1 MGEAIHHRIPK
12 RDSLHVEKWAR
23 AGCGEGPLRRSGL
36 SSTLASMFRFFSF
49 LVAVCLLGC
58 KTPSPVEPVTEQ
70 PRGSGSVTNRSST
83 GELQTRNLPD
93 LPRTFRRVFTNHN
106 EMYRYYTNSQ
116 LDRLVEQPP
125 ALPGKGPI
133 PLLVAP
139 RVAISNWMT
148 KAHVVQPKPLTNE
161 LGHVVLTRL
170 TVTPNNGGPTFVAS
184 LEGEARPTVQAD
196 ANVAVVIIPVNFTN
210 YIIEASERMGGDTNW
225 RVMSSGVVF
234 NTNGHIVFIDVHG
247 GTKPHQFFKQQPA
260 P

>member
-1 MGEAIHHRIPK
+1 MTRYLLILGNAMLALLWTLYAI
-12 RDSLHVEKWAR
+12 V
-23 AGCGEGPLRRSGL
+23 
-36 SSTLASMFRFFSF
+36 
-49 LVAVCLLGC
+49 VAICIVGC
-58 KTPSPVEPVTEQ
+58 KSPAPVEPVTEQ
-70 PRGSGSVTNRSST
+70 PR
-83 GELQTRNLPD
+83 E
-93 LPRTFRRVFTNHN
+93 PRPTPVAPHSA
-106 EMYRYYTNSQ
+106 YVPYTNSQ
-116 LDRLVEQPP
+116 QDRLVERHELIGPPVVPGRGPFPLILPQPS
-125 ALPGKGPI
+125 
-133 PLLVAP
+133 V
-139 RVAISNWMT
+139 SNWLTPKTMI
-148 KAHVVQPKPLTNE
+148 VQPKPFPALKTNE

-234 NTNGHIVFIDVHG
+234 NTNGHVVFIDVHG